1 MAVCVYCHKAKGK
14 RSCPALGGLICSRC
28 CGEHRLVRI
37 ACPADC
43 IYLTTHE
50 GYQRERTAQA
60 FAVERTRILQG
71 LSDQKAARLLTL
83 IEAAIYRHLGQKV
96 TSTDGEVMTGMEE
109 VRRRLSPLAFPE
121 STRSP
126 FGEALWKD
134 MEPFVKEVN
143 RLSVTEAMDRYIEF
157 AKSFSGTGLQS
168 HQFLRGLSGFLEQYQ
183 PDMVKQIKKLSAPG
197 RIIQV

>member
-1 MAVCVYCHKAKGK
+1 M
-14 RSCPALGGLICSRC
+14 
-28 CGEHRLVRI
+28 RI

-50 GYQRERTAQA
+50 GYQRGRTART
-60 FAVERTRILQG
+60 FAAERAHVFQG
-71 LSDQKAARLLTL
+71 IKDQRAAALLPVM
-83 IEAAIYRHLGQKV
+83 EAVIYRHFGQKV

-109 VRRRLSPLAFPE
+109 VRRRLSPLALPE

-126 FGEALWKD
+126 VGEALWKEL
-134 MEPFVKEVN
+134 EPFIKEVN
-143 RLSVTEAMDRYIEF
+143 RSSATEVMDRYIEF
-157 AKSFSGTGLQS
+157 AKSFSGTSLQS

-183 PDMVKQIKKLSAPG
+183 PDMVEQIKRLSTPG